1 MKPVRRFSVSYF
13 FYRFL
18 KKHIN
23 HKYIRE
29 DSISYTLFTF
39 ITDHFHFLSITKINT
54 SPFGIFRDILT
65 DMTLYQSDPIAI
77 AVKINAIKHAKQN
90 IDQMAERRPSSF

>member
-29 DSISYTLFTF
+29 DSISYTLFAF
-39 ITDHFHFLSITKINT
+39 ITDPFHFLSITKINT
-54 SPFGIFRDILT
+54 SSFGIFRDIPHGYDSLSVGSH
-65 DMTLYQSDPIAI
+65 SDRC
-77 AVKINAIKHAKQN
+77 QN
-90 IDQMAERRPSSF
+90 QRYKTCETEY

>member
-18 KKHIN
+18 KKYIN

-29 DSISYTLFTF
+29 DGISYTLFTF
-39 ITDHFHFLSITKINT
+39 INDHFHFLSITKINT
-54 SPFGIFRDILT
+54 SSLDIFQEILT
-65 DMTLYQSDPIAI
+65 DPTLYQSDPIEI

-90 IDQMAERRPSSF
+90 IDQMAER